1 MKTSQ
6 GDVFKRREKLIEY
19 LHETEQA
26 SVTDLAEFF
35 KVSPVTIR
43 RDLLFLEK
51 KKMIERFYGGV
62 KLLDNQTQV
71 PVTFTNSYSFP
82 TAIFISKIEPLVSSG
97 MRIFIGAGL
106 FSTEII
112 YGLAHLEVE
121 IVTNDYSALQLN
133 HTSVNAVISICGG
146 ELEKNSKALVGD
158 FAIYSFNK
166 VEADL
171 CIIEAAGIN
180 AHEVTTK
187 TLNESFIYRTMLQH
201 TKGPKLTYTASNN
214 LGSVSHFMIDK
225 TFLFDTLYTDSI
237 PAILLNNYPITVE
250 VLTE

>member
-1 MKTSQ
+1 MKASQ
-6 GDVFKRREKLIEY
+6 GDVFKRREKLLEY

-26 SVTDLAEFF
+26 SVKELATFF
-35 KVSPVTIR
+35 KVSSVTIR

-51 KKMIERFYGGV
+51 KRMIERFYGGV
-62 KLLDNQTQV
+62 KLLVNQPRV
-71 PVTFTNSYSFP
+71 PVSLTNNPSFP
-82 TAIFISKIEPLVSSG
+82 TAAFLSKISPLVTSG

-106 FSTEII
+106 FSTKII
-112 YGLAHLEVE
+112 YGLAHLEIE

-133 HTSVNAVISICGG
+133 HPAVNAVISICGG

-166 VEADL
+166 VAADL
-171 CIIEAAGIN
+171 CIVEAAGVN

-214 LGSVSHFMIDK
+214 LESVSHFMIDK
-225 TFLFDTLYTDSI
+225 TFLFDRLYTDFL
-237 PAILLNNYPITVE
+237 PVHLLDDYPITVE
-250 VLTE
+250 VLIE